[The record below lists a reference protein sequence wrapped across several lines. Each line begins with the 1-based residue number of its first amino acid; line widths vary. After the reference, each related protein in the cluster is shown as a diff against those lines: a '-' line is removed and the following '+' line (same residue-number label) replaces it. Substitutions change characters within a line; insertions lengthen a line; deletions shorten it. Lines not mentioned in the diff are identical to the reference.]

1 VLQSRPNE
9 FFLPKGKAMMATKV
23 LLIMMTTMVMDI
35 MIRIVTMIAMIV
47 NGWIMKM
54 IMTMLTAMNQTT
66 GANKMSAMTLAM
78 MLKLLTKFA
87 TM

>member
-1 VLQSRPNE
+1 
-9 FFLPKGKAMMATKV
+9 MMATKV